1 MSISEL
7 AVWAPIIV
15 SIVNVIEMLYKDS
28 VVLPQNKC
36 LLFGLMNQPLQSSEN
51 IDGISVVA
59 TGSEGS
65 NIGISTDK
73 DSRSRV

>member
-7 AVWAPIIV
+7 AVWAPIMD
-15 SIVNVIEMLYKDS
+15 SIVNVVETLYKDS
-28 VVLPQNKC
+28 VILPQNKY
-36 LLFGLMNQPLQSSEN
+36 LLFGLMNQPLESSEN

-65 NIGISTDK
+65 NLGISTDK